1 MLDKE
6 AYLEKYNLKETFE
19 KSDLSWDVL
28 ADIYEDYL
36 MHKDELDKVC
46 EKLEEYLIDNMKKEF
61 ASSSSLPYH
70 SIRGRV
76 KDAEH
81 LIEKI
86 IRKRGKEHSHKYE
99 NISKDNYRM
108 IIRDII
114 GVRLLIFKKEEWER
128 IFDFMNK
135 VFKSDDSKDMCM
147 AERPIAYTRYGDRDI
162 YKDRIHME
170 HSNRGYRSQHYIIRF
185 KGVYCE
191 VQVRTLAEE
200 VYGEFDHRVKY
211 PYRDDNKFLIR
222 YTGTL
227 AQLLDSVDEL
237 ISTCEQL
244 KDGWEECGR
253 YYDDDEYI
261 DWNHISMKSEH
272 IIEKENTDEYAG
284 LPDKI
289 EAKEYVCNSMLRKG
303 MR

>member
-6 AYLEKYNLKETFE
+6 DYLEKYNLKETFE
-19 KSDLSWDVL
+19 KSGLDWDIL
-28 ADIYEDYL
+28 EEIYEDYIKR
-36 MHKDELDKVC
+36 KDELDKTC
-46 EKLEEYLIDNMKKEF
+46 EKLETYLIDNIKKETD
-61 ASSSSLPYH
+61 SSNSLPYH
-70 SIRGRV
+70 SIRCRV

-99 NISKDNYRM
+99 DISKNNYRS

-114 GVRLLIFKKEEWER
+114 GVRLLIFKKEEWEQ
-128 IFDFMNK
+128 IFDFINK
-135 VFKSDDSKDMCM
+135 IFLFDDSKDICM
-147 AERPIAYTRYGDRDI
+147 AEQPIAYTRYGDRDI
-162 YKDRIHME
+162 YKNKIYKE
-170 HSNRGYRSQHYIIRF
+170 HSNRGYRSQHYIIWF
-185 KGVYCE
+185 YGVYCE
-191 VQVRTLAEE
+191 IQVRTLAEE

-244 KDGWEECGR
+244 KDGWEACGR

-261 DWNHISMKSEH
+261 DWMHISMKSTH
-272 IIEKENTDEYAG
+272 IIEKEKTQEYAE
-284 LPDKI
+284 LSNKI
-289 EAKEYVCNSMLRKG
+289 NAKEFVCDSMLRKG
-303 MR
+303 MQ

>member
-6 AYLEKYNLKETFE
+6 DYLEKYNLKETFE
-19 KSDLSWDVL
+19 KSGLDWDIL
-28 ADIYEDYL
+28 EEIYEDYIKR
-36 MHKDELDKVC
+36 KDELDKTC
-46 EKLEEYLIDNMKKEF
+46 EKLETYLIDNIKKETD
-61 ASSSSLPYH
+61 SSNSLPYH
-70 SIRGRV
+70 SIRCRV

-99 NISKDNYRM
+99 DISKNNYRS

-114 GVRLLIFKKEEWER
+114 GVRLLIFKKEEWEQ
-128 IFDFMNK
+128 IFDFINK
-135 VFKSDDSKDMCM
+135 IFLFDDSKDICM
-147 AERPIAYTRYGDRDI
+147 AEQPIAYTRYGDRDI
-162 YKDRIHME
+162 YKNKIYKE

-185 KGVYCE
+185 YGVYCE
-191 VQVRTLAEE
+191 IQVRTLAEE

-244 KDGWEECGR
+244 KDGWEACGR

-261 DWNHISMKSEH
+261 DWMHISMKSTH
-272 IIEKENTDEYAG
+272 IIEKEKTQEYAE
-284 LPDKI
+284 LSNKI
-289 EAKEYVCNSMLRKG
+289 NAKEFVCDSMLRKG
-303 MR
+303 MQ